1 MLTLSLSLTRP
12 AWPKQ
17 TELPLDGLA
26 PQPVTWSSRGSNGSC
41 GEMAAMC
48 YSAQITPASLR
59 TAMAIV
65 ELTGYR
71 DTGAGLA

>member
-1 MLTLSLSLTRP
+1 
-12 AWPKQ
+12 
-17 TELPLDGLA
+17 
-26 PQPVTWSSRGSNGSC
+26 
-41 GEMAAMC
+41 MC
-48 YSAQITPASLR
+48 YSAEITPASLR